1 MGNYRV
7 VENQAEPEVEF
18 RADTSGQV
26 WGPGLGLLTWIASV
40 GFLFITQLIAFVVYI
55 VKTGVMP
62 TPGKIDWLLA
72 MLSIGSAFPAHV
84 LTLLFCWVVVTGVGK
99 QPFWQSLGWGWH
111 PQFKWVHAT
120 ALAILMM
127 GVAALCAKFLPHQTT
142 DLEKLLKLGHSV
154 RVLTALLA
162 VFSAPLVEE
171 IVYRGVLYPSFAR
184 KWGAAVGVSVA
195 TLLFALV
202 HVPQYW
208 GSWAAITTIVLL
220 SLVLTLLR
228 AWTGSVLPGI
238 ATHLVYNGIQAAALL
253 LGLDDALQ
261 EKVTETAVAVWQA
274 GWMGW

>member
-1 MGNYRV
+1 MDNYRV
-7 VENQAEPEVEF
+7 VENQAVPEVEF
-18 RADTSGQV
+18 RADTAGQV

-40 GFLFITQLIAFVVYI
+40 GFLVVTQLIALVVYV
-55 VKTGVMP
+55 VKTGVLP
-62 TPGKIDWLLA
+62 TPGDIDWLLA
-72 MLSIGSAFPAHV
+72 MLTVGSAFPAHV
-84 LTLLFCWVVVTGVGK
+84 LTLLFCWMVVTGVGK

-142 DLEKLLKLGHSV
+142 DLEKLLKLGQSV
-154 RVLTALLA
+154 RILTAVLA

-184 KWGAAVGVSVA
+184 KWGAAVGVSVS

-238 ATHLVYNGIQAAALL
+238 ATHLVYNSIQAAALL

-274 GWMGW
+274 GWMSW